1 MWILRN
7 KLQIARPTETVRA
20 SSVRLQ
26 GIESFQSSWRE
37 REREREMLRCIDPQ
51 CNCTAV
57 KHQFSLLLLP
67 LPLLLYSLLLL
78 LLLVLLFKKKIPLRI
93 GRARNKVQ

>member
-37 REREREMLRCIDPQ
+37 RERERDAALYRP
-51 CNCTAV
+51 AV
-57 KHQFSLLLLP
+57 QLHCSQTSIFPAAPPPAPSSLFP
-67 LPLLLYSLLLL
+67 SPSSSSCPA
-78 LLLVLLFKKKIPLRI
+78 F
-93 GRARNKVQ
+93 